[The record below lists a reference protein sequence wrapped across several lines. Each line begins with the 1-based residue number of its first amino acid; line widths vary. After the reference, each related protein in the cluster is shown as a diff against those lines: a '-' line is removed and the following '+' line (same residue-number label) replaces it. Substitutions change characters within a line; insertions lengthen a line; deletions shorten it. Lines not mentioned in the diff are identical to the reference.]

1 MSVSTRDKVH
11 NQFCREPGAGKPHAG
26 ICAGVR
32 LARGVSTHQ
41 KLPRG
46 RDKPGTT
53 MINAMKPDGLVTAY
67 AINTKRDRFCRTE
80 FITDRTMGTRF
91 D

>member
-1 MSVSTRDKVH
+1 MSVSTRDEVH

-41 KLPRG
+41 VQLHLLEG
-46 RDKPGTT
+46 
-53 MINAMKPDGLVTAY
+53 
-67 AINTKRDRFCRTE
+67 FCPSNHN
-80 FITDRTMGTRF
+80 MGKKF
-91 D
+91 VGIVKNVAQ